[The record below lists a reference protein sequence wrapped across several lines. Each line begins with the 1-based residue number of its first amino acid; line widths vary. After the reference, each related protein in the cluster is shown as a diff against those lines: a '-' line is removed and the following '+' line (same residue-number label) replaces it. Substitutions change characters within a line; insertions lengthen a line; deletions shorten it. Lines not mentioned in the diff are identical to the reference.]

1 MNKID
6 LKHIAF
12 HIIIALYFI
21 WFIVFIILNII
32 TIVGSYKN
40 INSDVSNSLSNLITL
55 NLIMGTALYIVIR
68 MFRKHTRLTKTI
80 KYSYLF
86 IVLTSVLS
94 ILIIKIL

>member
-1 MNKID
+1 MSKID

-12 HIIIALYFI
+12 HVLVALYFI

-32 TIVGSYKN
+32 TLIGSYKN
-40 INSDVSNSLSNLITL
+40 ISIDLNNAMFNLITL
-55 NLIMGTALYIVIR
+55 NLIMGTALYIVIS

-86 IVLTSVLS
+86 VVLASVLG
-94 ILIIKIL
+94 ILITKIL